1 MRNKELLQ
9 HDQEYEQ
16 RFIKNIQLVPEI
28 LEAAK
33 NELSKQKVKHNLKLS
48 DLQNGEFVKHFTNY
62 HESQKNKFI
71 PDADHNEYL
80 KLCGINADKLA
91 DMETRYKKLLDIKY
105 PFYTHNHDYWQGI
118 EGRAGRLNPGLVEKL
133 KEAPTK
139 KVYNLDDFLKI
150 SKDSY
155 KVTVN
160 PELFKLYLTNENQAT
175 QIEEVKEIVK
185 IAKKRKTNINDTL
198 KMTGSI
204 VKSLSSDYK
213 ITFDNEQI
221 LNIK

>member
-48 DLQNGEFVKHFTNY
+48 DLQNGLFVKHFTNY
-62 HESQKNKFI
+62 HETQKNKFI
-71 PDADHNEYL
+71 PDADYNEYL
-80 KLCGINADKLA
+80 KLCGIDANKLA

-118 EGRAGRLNPGLVEKL
+118 EGRAGRLNPSLVEKL

-155 KVTVN
+155 KVSVN
-160 PELFKLYLTNENQAT
+160 PELFKLYLTNEKQYEAMDVAT
-175 QIEEVKEIVK
+175 DQVKLCKRKKDSPAATIK
-185 IAKKRKTNINDTL
+185 IAGEL
-198 KMTGSI
+198 
-204 VKSLSSDYK
+204 VKDIDRDYK
-213 ITFDNEQI
+213 ITWDNEQI